1 MRRVSELQ
9 HVIVIVG
16 TGDHA
21 RVAADL
27 ARACGVQPVAFLLPI
42 AAPGVVADLDGLP
55 VIERDSPAFAGVRAS
70 GASFVVGMGH
80 SGRRATE
87 FAWAMGAG
95 LEPKALVH
103 PSATLLSG
111 VVIGPGAQVCARAIL
126 GLNVQIDADVIVNT
140 GASLD
145 HDCHIGEH
153 ATVAPG
159 VNLAGRVTV
168 GSGAEVGIGATV
180 IQGISIGVGALVAAG
195 ATVIRDVPDGGR
207 VAGVPARAMASREER
222 SDDTR
227 R

>member
-1 MRRVSELQ
+1 MHRVSEHQ
-9 HVIVIVG
+9 QVIVIVG
-16 TGDHA
+16 AGDHA

-27 ARACGVQPVAFLLPI
+27 ARACGIQPVAFLLPLG
-42 AAPGVVADLDGLP
+42 APSAVADLDGLP
-55 VIERDSPAFAGVRAS
+55 VIARDSQAFEGFRAR
-70 GASFVVGMGH
+70 GASFVVAIGH

-87 FAWAMGAG
+87 FAWALGAG
-95 LEPKALVH
+95 LEPTALVH

-111 VVIGPGAQVCARAIL
+111 AVIGPGAQVCARATL

-180 IQGISIGVGALVAAG
+180 IQGISIGVGAFVAAG
-195 ATVIRDVPDGGR
+195 ATVIRDVPDGWR
-207 VAGVPARAMASREER
+207 VAGVPARAMTSREETPDR
-222 SDDTR
+222 
-227 R
+227 